1 MPLHSSSRGLEDL
14 RETTIAPLAL
24 HRSRRVDLHLSPCLA
39 VYGTL
44 VFVGTWCF
52 CDDCA
57 GLPWIIVLYYHSSS
71 KTGCRRLSS

>member
-1 MPLHSSSRGLEDL
+1 MPLHSSSRGLEGL

-24 HRSRRVDLHLSPCLA
+24 HRSRRVDPYLSRLA

-52 CDDCA
+52 CGDCA

-71 KTGCRRLSS
+71 KTVCRRLSS